1 MADQKVIID
10 PMSLELQTLLLN
22 KDGGYNYQQRRH
34 DPWEETYSFYRDKVV
49 INRLT
54 QRQSVHL
61 PMMKLA
67 CQTNLASMDD
77 MPVNYFENLDND
89 KQAEYFKNEYWR
101 ITGED
106 NNFELQDIV
115 DKKQEWLFGRTF
127 DQWQVVDG
135 KIKMTVT
142 DPQDILVDRY
152 CDPYNLHSSRFLIH
166 SHIFM
171 PLSSLEKD
179 KDYDQKA
186 VAELKEWHATN
197 QGLIKNVTNQRMLTE
212 KNRKM
217 TNMGV
222 PDVDNPILGEVIVEL
237 SLHFVFRK
245 EGNGEEQIWL
255 YVEADDQKILMKR
268 KLEEVIGATKD
279 HFFRNHYPYVTWA
292 GDVEKQDFWSDGKGD
307 SVRPLNKVLD
317 SWFSQ
322 LVENRTLRNFG
333 MHYYDSTIEG
343 FVPSTFNPIPW
354 GWYGV
359 PGKPDEVMKKVEIPD
374 LSESLDE
381 MNFIMQMIERG
392 TGATATQQGVQT
404 ESRIT
409 LGEVEL
415 ALGQAQERS
424 KTVSKF
430 YTQAWL
436 DRGNM
441 FIKLIEAASD
451 RLDVVKVY
459 KEGKNTQDIY
469 SREISPKDWITASG
483 YRCRVW
489 SQDERNKQSTD
500 TLQKLNAVKA
510 VMPFNKKLNEVY
522 QRKLLEFASL
532 TPEDTNAIM
541 QEEKQTVEAM
551 QQMPGIQPMVPS
563 TTQPIIGPQPAQV

>member
-1 MADQKVIID
+1 M
-10 PMSLELQTLLLN
+10 
-22 KDGGYNYQQRRH
+22 
-34 DPWEETYSFYRDKVV
+34 
-49 INRLT
+49 
-54 QRQSVHL
+54 
-61 PMMKLA
+61 
-67 CQTNLASMDD
+67 
-77 MPVNYFENLDND
+77 
-89 KQAEYFKNEYWR
+89 
-101 ITGED
+101 
-106 NNFELQDIV
+106 

-166 SHIFM
+166 SHIFV
-171 PLSSLEKD
+171 PLSSLEKNQ
-179 KDYDQKA
+179 DYDQKK

-197 QGLIKNVTNQRMLTE
+197 QGLIKNVANQRMLTE

-217 TNMGV
+217 SNMGV

-245 EGNGEEQIWL
+245 EGNEEEQIWL
-255 YVEADDQKILMKR
+255 YVEADDQKILMKKR
-268 KLEEVIGATKD
+268 LEEVIGTTKD

-381 MNFIMQMIERG
+381 MNFIMQMIEKN
-392 TGATATQQGVQT
+392 TAATPTQQGVQT
-404 ESRIT
+404 QNRIT

-424 KTVSKF
+424 KSVSKF

-441 FIKLIEAASD
+441 FIKLIEAASN
-451 RLDVVKVY
+451 RLDVVKFY
-459 KEGKNTQDIY
+459 KSGKNTQDLY
-469 SREISPKDWITASG
+469 AREIGPKDWMTASG

-522 QRKLLEFASL
+522 QRKLLEFANL

-541 QEEKQTVEAM
+541 QEEKQTMEVG
-551 QQMPGIQPMVPS
+551 QNMPSAQPTGSLMAQPVVSGQP
-563 TTQPIIGPQPAQV
+563 TQA

>member
-1 MADQKVIID
+1 M
-10 PMSLELQTLLLN
+10 
-22 KDGGYNYQQRRH
+22 
-34 DPWEETYSFYRDKVV
+34 
-49 INRLT
+49 
-54 QRQSVHL
+54 
-61 PMMKLA
+61 
-67 CQTNLASMDD
+67 
-77 MPVNYFENLDND
+77 
-89 KQAEYFKNEYWR
+89 
-101 ITGED
+101 
-106 NNFELQDIV
+106 
-115 DKKQEWLFGRTF
+115 
-127 DQWQVVDG
+127 
-135 KIKMTVT
+135 
-142 DPQDILVDRY
+142 
-152 CDPYNLHSSRFLIH
+152 
-166 SHIFM
+166 
-171 PLSSLEKD
+171 
-179 KDYDQKA
+179 
-186 VAELKEWHATN
+186 
-197 QGLIKNVTNQRMLTE
+197 
-212 KNRKM
+212 
-217 TNMGV
+217 
-222 PDVDNPILGEVIVEL
+222 
-237 SLHFVFRK
+237 
-245 EGNGEEQIWL
+245 
-255 YVEADDQKILMKR
+255 
-268 KLEEVIGATKD
+268 
-279 HFFRNHYPYVTWA
+279 
-292 GDVEKQDFWSDGKGD
+292 
-307 SVRPLNKVLD
+307 
-317 SWFSQ
+317 
-322 LVENRTLRNFG
+322 RNFG